1 MPSTINSDD
10 GVVSGSAGLKTSG
23 GNDGILALQNNGTT
37 NVTVTAAGNV
47 GIGTSS
53 PATKLD
59 VLGSTGILTR
69 AAATQDGVALVG
81 RAGGTSSYE
90 VTLTPTTLTADRTLT
105 LPDNSGTVL
114 TTGAVV
120 TVAQGGTGATSLT
133 ANNVLLGNGTSAVQV
148 VAPGTNGNV
157 LTSNG
162 TTWTSAAP
170 ASSYVGGRGQ
180 TFTSN
185 GTFTIPTGITAV
197 KITVVGG
204 GGGGAGASRISLGC
218 CTNVNGGGGGGGG
231 GGSAISFLTGLTP
244 GNTLSVTIGGA
255 GSAGSSGPGNGGS
268 GGNSTVASGTQS
280 ITTITANGGS
290 GGSTPAGGS
299 AGSGA
304 GGAGGGSSSGTINMT
319 GQGGITGTNASGGAG
334 GSSIFGGGGRG
345 VGMTG
350 ANAGVAGGA
359 YGGGGSGG
367 ATNSATNVAG
377 GAGAAGVVI
386 FEW

>member
-1 MPSTINSDD
+1 MPVTINGD
-10 GVVSGSAGLKTSG
+10 GLIEV
-23 GNDGILALQNNGTT
+23 
-37 NVTVTAAGNV
+37 
-47 GIGTSS
+47 
-53 PATKLD
+53 
-59 VLGSTGILTR
+59 
-69 AAATQDGVALVG
+69 
-81 RAGGTSSYE
+81 GGTS
-90 VTLTPTTLTADRTLT
+90 TTQGRVRLAEDTDNGSNYVELTAPASVTANRTVT
-105 LPDNSGTVL
+105 FPDVDGTVL

-148 VAPGTNGNV
+148 VAPGASGNL

-170 ASSYVGGRGQ
+170 ASSFVGFRGQ
-180 TFTSN
+180 AFTSN

-204 GGGGAGASRISLGC
+204 GGGGGGALASLGC
-218 CTNVNGGGGGGGG
+218 NIAAAGGGGGGAT
-231 GGSAISFLTGLTP
+231 AISFLTGLTP

-255 GSAGSSGPGNGGS
+255 GSAGSGGTPSSGGS

-290 GGSTPAGGS
+290 GGGAASNGSSSGAAGGTAS
-299 AGSGA
+299 SGTINITGGG
-304 GGAGGGSSSGTINMT
+304 GGAGGGST
-319 GQGGITGTNASGGAG
+319 GGVG
-334 GSSIFGGGGRG
+334 GSSSFGGGGRG
-345 VGMTG
+345 T
-350 ANAGVAGGA
+350 ATAAGVAGGA

-367 ATNSATNVAG
+367 GTNASQANG

>member
-1 MPSTINSDD
+1 MPVTINGD
-10 GVVSGSAGLKTSG
+10 GLIEV
-23 GNDGILALQNNGTT
+23 
-37 NVTVTAAGNV
+37 
-47 GIGTSS
+47 
-53 PATKLD
+53 
-59 VLGSTGILTR
+59 
-69 AAATQDGVALVG
+69 
-81 RAGGTSSYE
+81 GGTS
-90 VTLTPTTLTADRTLT
+90 TTQGRVRLAEDTDNGSNYVELTAPASVTANRTVT
-105 LPDNSGTVL
+105 FPDVDGTVL

-148 VAPGTNGNV
+148 VAPGASGNL

-170 ASSYVGGRGQ
+170 ASSFVGFRGQ
-180 TFTSN
+180 AFTSN

-197 KITVVGG
+197 KVTVVGG
-204 GGGGAGASRISLGC
+204 GGGGGGASRVGLGC
-218 CTNVNGGGGGGGG
+218 CSFANGGGGGGGG

-255 GSAGSSGPGNGGS
+255 GSAGSSGPGAGGS
-268 GGNSTVASGTQS
+268 GGNSSVASGTQT

-290 GGSTPAGGS
+290 GGSVPAGSS

-304 GGAGGGSSSGTINMT
+304 GGAGGTSSSGTINMT
-319 GQGGITGTNASGGAG
+319 GQGGITGTNAGGGAG
-334 GSSIFGGGGRG
+334 GSSILGGGARG

-367 ATNSATNVAG
+367 ATTVGTNVAG
-377 GAGAAGVVI
+377 GAGAAGAVI